1 MALIKCLDCG
11 REVSSNAP
19 ACPGCGSPIASAVHA
34 PHLPGER
41 IPYSDQEVAVMLS
54 KKKATNHLL
63 HFFVFFLTCG
73 LWIFVWPIVALS
85 NTLENNKIDKRIS
98 EGRKV

>member
-1 MALIKCLDCG
+1 
-11 REVSSNAP
+11 
-19 ACPGCGSPIASAVHA
+19 
-34 PHLPGER
+34 
-41 IPYSDQEVAVMLS
+41 MLS